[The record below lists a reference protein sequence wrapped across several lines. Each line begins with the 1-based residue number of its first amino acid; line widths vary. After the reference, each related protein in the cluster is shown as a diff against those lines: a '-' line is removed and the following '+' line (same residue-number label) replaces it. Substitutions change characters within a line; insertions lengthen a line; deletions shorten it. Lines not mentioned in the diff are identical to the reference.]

1 MLEPTAGK
9 RTIINAR
16 NWRAIEAA
24 LDTADKGFVNRL
36 RNQFPGF
43 TEEDFRLCMLTRLK
57 LTTAQQRVFQL
68 RFGEAKPC
76 LSVKWLAS
84 LHWKLSEEAVPSI
97 VSRGISNI
105 GLLAH
110 DSIKVTHKTD
120 CDASVLWVPVKH
132 FPQDLVFLECKGEFS
147 LYV

>member
-1 MLEPTAGK
+1 MKVNSRSSGSHEGSFRWPGILDMLEPTAGK

-68 RFGEAKPC
+68 RFGEDKKYREIAAE
-76 LSVKWLAS
+76 L
-84 LHWKLSEEAVPSI
+84 
-97 VSRGISNI
+97 GISEVAVCKH
-105 GLLAH
+105 LVAALTR
-110 DSIKVTHKTD
+110 IKN
-120 CDASVLWVPVKH
+120 H
-132 FPQDLVFLECKGEFS
+132 FKS
-147 LYV
+147 